1 MTRRVEPDITF
12 TIAGIDDPFLG
23 SRWSPYLLALA
34 ELGPVDRRCV
44 ARQAAILA
52 AALDV
57 TVLDALELLG
67 RIGILLNKD
76 LVFRS

>member
-12 TIAGIDDPFLG
+12 TIAGIDDPFLD
-23 SRWSPYLLALA
+23 SRWAPFLLALA

-57 TVLDALELLG
+57 TPVEALELLAK
-67 RIGILLNKD
+67 IGVLLNKD
-76 LVFRS
+76 LIFRS

>member
-1 MTRRVEPDITF
+1 MGRRVEPDITF
-12 TIAGIDDPFLG
+12 TIAGIDDPFLD
-23 SRWSPYLLALA
+23 SQWAPYLLALA

-57 TVLDALELLG
+57 TPVEALELLG

-76 LVFRS
+76 

>member
-12 TIAGIDDPFLG
+12 TIAGIDDPFLD
-23 SRWSPYLLALA
+23 SRWAPFLLALA
-34 ELGPVDRRCV
+34 ELGPADRRRV

-57 TVLDALELLG
+57 TPVEALELLAK
-67 RIGILLNKD
+67 IGVLLNRD
-76 LVFRS
+76 GH

>member
-12 TIAGIDDPFLG
+12 TIAGMDDPFLD
-23 SRWSPYLLALA
+23 SQWAPYLLALA

-44 ARQAAILA
+44 ARQTAILA

-67 RIGILLNKD
+67 QIGISLNRD
-76 LVFRS
+76 GR